1 VTGGCRNHEQKGS
14 LMSDY
19 VIPPPEPN
27 DLGGLDPERLSS
39 DVAAL
44 SELVASGVELD
55 GQAQVCEST
64 WVIYGHTSYEGEV
77 IVGEYQD
84 SVEASE
90 VLRAARRQSTDPD
103 RTVP

>member
-1 VTGGCRNHEQKGS
+1 
-14 LMSDY
+14 MSDY
-19 VIPPPEPN
+19 VIPPPEPKEI
-27 DLGGLDPERLSS
+27 DADRLSS

-44 SELVASGVELD
+44 SELVASGIELD

-84 SVEASE
+84 ATEASE
-90 VLRAARRQSTDPD
+90 VLRAARRHRPD
-103 RTVP
+103 DNRPVP